1 VVFLPL
7 MLAGILGACC
17 EPARALVPHMRR
29 YAKEAVIVDVLMMY
43 SSDVSVEVR
52 LMRSGLQQAGRR
64 LYL

>member
-1 VVFLPL
+1 
-7 MLAGILGACC
+7 
-17 EPARALVPHMRR
+17 MRR